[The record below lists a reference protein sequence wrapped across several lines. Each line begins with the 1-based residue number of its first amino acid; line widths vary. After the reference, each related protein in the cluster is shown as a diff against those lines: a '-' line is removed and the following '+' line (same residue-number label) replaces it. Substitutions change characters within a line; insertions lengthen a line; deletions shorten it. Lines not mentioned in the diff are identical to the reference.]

1 MNNKL
6 KFVWDSKKLYSE
18 LIAKKL
24 EISTDNIVVKE
35 YIFHSYITAYTS
47 LGEYKV
53 VFKTDFEEKGTYI
66 ESIVKVS

>member
-1 MNNKL
+1 MKNNL

-35 YIFHSYITAYTS
+35 HIFHSYITAYTS
-47 LGEYKV
+47 QGEYKV
-53 VFKTDFEEKGTYI
+53 VFETDFEEKGTYI